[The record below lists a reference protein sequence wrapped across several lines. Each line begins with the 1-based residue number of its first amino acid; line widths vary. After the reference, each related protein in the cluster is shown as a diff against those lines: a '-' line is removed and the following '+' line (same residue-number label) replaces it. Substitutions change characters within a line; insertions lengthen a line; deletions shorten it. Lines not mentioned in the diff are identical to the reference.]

1 MTVAWLVL
9 VAIGLGGA
17 LTFVLLYAIGT
28 PSWHRTTIGR
38 VLMLGAAVLAGLLA
52 LTLLSLIIHWPDWV
66 LLGGMASLDAVLW
79 AQVWQ
84 LWRIQHR
91 SPASE

>member
-9 VAIGLGGA
+9 VAVGLA
-17 LTFVLLYAIGT
+17 AAATFVLLYAVGT
-28 PSWHRTTIGR
+28 PSWHRTAVGR
-38 VLMLGAAVLAGLLA
+38 VLMSGAAVLTGLLA
-52 LTLLSLIIHWPDWV
+52 LTLLSLVIDWPAWIW
-66 LLGGMASLDAVLW
+66 LGGMASLDAVLW

-91 SPASE
+91 R

>member
-9 VAIGLGGA
+9 VALGLGGA
-17 LTFVLLYAIGT
+17 LTFVLLYAVGT
-28 PSWHRTTIGR
+28 PDWHRTAIGR
-38 VLMLGAAVLAGLLA
+38 VLMAGAVVLAALLT
-52 LTLLSLIIHWPDWV
+52 LTLLSLVIDWPDWIWLV
-66 LLGGMASLDAVLW
+66 GLAALDAVLW

-91 SPASE
+91 P